1 MIEDGF
7 NEIYSIQ
14 FCINFRNI
22 LKKIIGGAYISQRV
36 RGISWYIL
44 FYLWISWF
52 QAFYFELFRLIVI
65 LIY

>member
-1 MIEDGF
+1 MKGLNLLIKISLISMIVDGF

-36 RGISWYIL
+36 SGIS
-44 FYLWISWF
+44 
-52 QAFYFELFRLIVI
+52 
-65 LIY
+65 